1 MRFFKDG
8 WKNVLT
14 GLLSK
19 RDKRSV
25 FSFSSNYL
33 TDIEKWNIYIY
44 DKMLSK
50 IIDLIPNIAL
60 KEPIKIKTDYA
71 NPQEIHNILD
81 NLQFHKNLATI
92 WKYSRLLG
100 GGVII
105 LDIQDGRLISE
116 PVDFNR
122 IRNISV
128 AKVVTKEY
136 LYMKKDEPD
145 YFYSYNQAKIHK
157 DRCLYIDGEICNEEF
172 RWNNNG
178 WGANITDSI
187 IKEIYYYHLCH
198 EVPSI
203 LLTDFSKPIYK
214 LKDLNMK
221 MVHNEQDVIQKMQL
235 LEYIS
240 SSLNAIVLDSEDD
253 YQRVEVTASGLDK
266 LLYQI
271 ERKLCAL
278 TNIPHTLLL
287 NEAPEGA
294 LSRAKSQQQEDF
306 YDFVQNQ
313 RNFYLVGPIKHLLK
327 LIQSFLKINYLDFE
341 FANLFMLD
349 EKEEAEIKK
358 IKAET
363 SKIRIENILNLVELQ
378 IITIDEAR
386 SLILKEENLIDND
399 SREILNEGSWQ

>member
-1 MRFFKDG
+1 MKLFRDG

-14 GLLSK
+14 GILSK
-19 RDKRSV
+19 KDKRAV
-25 FSFSSNYL
+25 YSFSSNYL
-33 TDIEKWNIYIY
+33 TDTEKWNIYIH

-50 IIDLIPNIAL
+50 IIDLIPNTAL
-60 KEPIKIKTDYA
+60 KKPIEIKTDYN
-71 NPQEIHNILD
+71 NPQQIHDILD
-81 NLQFHKNLATI
+81 NLELHKNLATI

-105 LDIQDGRLISE
+105 LNIQDGRLMSE
-116 PVDFNR
+116 PVNYSK
-122 IRNISV
+122 ISSISV
-128 AKVVTKEY
+128 ARVVTKEY
-136 LYMKKDEPD
+136 FYMKKED
-145 YFYSYNQAKIHK
+145 YDYLYSYNQTKIHK
-157 DRCLYIDGEICNEEF
+157 DRCLIIDGEVCNEEY

-240 SSLNAIVLDSEDD
+240 SSLNAVVLDSEDD
-253 YQRVEVTASGLDK
+253 YQRVEVTSNGLDK

-294 LSRAKSQQQEDF
+294 LSRTKSQQQEDF
-306 YDFVQNQ
+306 YDFVENQ
-313 RNFYLVGPIKHLLK
+313 RNINLTGPIKHLFK
-327 LIQSFLKINYLDFE
+327 LIKAMLKINYLDFE
-341 FANLFMLD
+341 FANLFLLD
-349 EKEEAEIKK
+349 KKEEAEIKK
-358 IKAET
+358 IKAEA
-363 SKIRIENILNLVELQ
+363 SKIRIENILNLLELQ
-378 IITIDEAR
+378 IITVEEAR
-386 SLILKEENLIDND
+386 NLILKEENLIDND
-399 SREILNEGSWQ
+399 SREVLNEGSWQ